1 MDKLA
6 QMQAFVAVVTETSF
20 VRAAAKLNLS
30 AQLVSKYVSALETAL
45 GVLGR
50 LSLGWTLATNSRAC
64 PERPTQR
71 DVLLGERFLR

>member
-45 GVLGR
+45 GVRLLNRTTRKVHLTEAGR
-50 LSLGWTLATNSRAC
+50 GC
-64 PERPTQR
+64 PA
-71 DVLLGERFLR
+71 